1 MITVNG
7 TTFNAENTISDKATL
22 NMVLAAVL
30 AATDLTNIATLKE
43 HQAKDDG
50 GNKTGEVT
58 GLYLTSQVR
67 LPGVVSAKFSG
78 APWYTKHCAFKLDLF
93 NISDSENVTPNST
106 AKPAPATISAD
117 AIAEKLASIKAAS
130 AAKPAKAV

>member
-7 TTFNAENTISDKATL
+7 NTYSPENRISDKATF
-22 NMVLAAVL
+22 NMALASLL
-30 AATDLTNIATLKE
+30 AITDLTNIATLKE
-43 HQAKDDG
+43 HQAKNEDG
-50 GNKTGEVT
+50 EKTGEVT

-78 APWYTKHCAFKLDLF
+78 ADWYTKHCAFKLDLF
-93 NISDSENVTPNST
+93 NISDEPSATVATA

-117 AIAEKLASIKAAS
+117 DMVAKLAAIKAKAS
-130 AAKPAKAV
+130 TKVV